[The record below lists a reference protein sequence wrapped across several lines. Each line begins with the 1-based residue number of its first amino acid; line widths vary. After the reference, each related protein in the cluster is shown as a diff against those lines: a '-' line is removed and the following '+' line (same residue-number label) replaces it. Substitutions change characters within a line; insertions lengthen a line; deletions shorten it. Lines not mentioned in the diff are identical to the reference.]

1 MSRTSAET
9 AALERDGPTC
19 RRCGRSVEGQLG
31 SLHHRKLK
39 GRATPKRDYDLVENL
54 VVLCGTGTSAD
65 GCHSWCHGHPKDA
78 HEEGWVC
85 WSWEKPAERP
95 CQTTY
100 RTLVMF
106 LADGTAVEDDLG
118 PPITDDNPPF

>member
-1 MSRTSAET
+1 MSRSSAET

-19 RRCGRSVEGQLG
+19 RRCGVWIEGQLG
-31 SLHHRKLK
+31 SLHHRKLR

-54 VVLCGTGTSAD
+54 VVLCGSGTS
-65 GCHSWCHGHPKDA
+65 GCHGWAHGHPKDA

-85 WSWEKPAERP
+85 WTWEKPAERP
-95 CQTTY
+95 CLTTY

-106 LADGTAVEDDLG
+106 LVDGTAVEDDLG